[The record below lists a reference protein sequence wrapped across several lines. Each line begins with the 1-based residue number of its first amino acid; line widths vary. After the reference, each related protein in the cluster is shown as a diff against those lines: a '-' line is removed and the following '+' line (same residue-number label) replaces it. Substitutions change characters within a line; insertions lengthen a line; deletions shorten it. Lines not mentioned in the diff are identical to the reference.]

1 MKSRNVIIPER
12 LLFELYM
19 KLVLNRTNVDDAY
32 IVDELTKKF
41 NSNLRRMDYA
51 AALQRERKNYTE

>member
-1 MKSRNVIIPER
+1 MTKRNVLIPER

-32 IVDELTKKF
+32 IVAELTKKF
-41 NSNLRRMDYA
+41 ESNMRRMDYA
-51 AALQRERKNYTE
+51 AALEREKNEKNV

>member
-19 KLVLNRTNVDDAY
+19 KLVLKRTNVDDRY
-32 IVDELTKKF
+32 ITDQLTKKF
-41 NSNLRRMDYA
+41 ESNLRRMDYA
-51 AALQRERKNYTE
+51 AALEREKKV